1 VVVPVRDRRET
12 DSRDPVVTHI
22 DARPRRTC
30 LSVPASSPKMI
41 ERSRALPADQ
51 VMLDL
56 EDAVAPDE
64 KDAARSTAIDELERG
79 GWGDRLVSIRINV
92 VGSELGRRDLEALA
106 VGRGRLDSVVVPKV
120 SSAAQ
125 VRLIAEALGRRDAGI
140 EAQIEDAAGL
150 AAVEEIAPATERLV
164 ALVFGP
170 IDMGASLGI
179 RAFAGDGPEG
189 YSGDVWHYAR
199 FRILVSAR
207 TAGLAA
213 VDGPSLVLDDLD
225 RVRAS
230 AALAAASGY
239 DGKWVIHP
247 SQIDVVNEA
256 FTPTTEEL
264 EGALAVLASLDE
276 AAVGG
281 WGAVGAGSIMLDEA
295 SRRMAERVVAR
306 ARAAGMQL

>member
-1 VVVPVRDRRET
+1 M
-12 DSRDPVVTHI
+12 I
-22 DARPRRTC
+22 D
-30 LSVPASSPKMI
+30 
-41 ERSRALPADQ
+41 RSRTLPADQ

-56 EDAVAPDE
+56 EDAVAADQ
-64 KDAARSTAIDELERG
+64 KDAARAAALAELERG
-79 GWGDRLVSIRINV
+79 GWGDRLVSIRVNA
-92 VGSELGRRDLEALA
+92 VGSEVGRRDLQALSTT
-106 VGRGRLDSVVVPKV
+106 RGRLDTVVVPKV
-120 SSAAQ
+120 GSAAQ
-125 VRLIAEALGRRDAGI
+125 VRVVAEALGALDAGI
-140 EAQIEDAAGL
+140 EAQIEDATGL
-150 AAVEEIAPATERLV
+150 AAVEEIANATERLV

-189 YSGDVWHYAR
+189 YPGDVWHHVR
-199 FRILVSAR
+199 FRILVAAR
-207 TAGLAA
+207 AAGLAA

-247 SQIDVVNEA
+247 SQVGVVNEV
-256 FTPTTEEL
+256 FTPTADEL
-264 EGALAVLASLDE
+264 EAALSVLSALEE
-276 AAVGG
+276 AAAGG
-281 WGAVGAGSIMLDEA
+281 QGAVGAGSIMLDEA